1 LRGGVFVDPHAH
13 EANLFHLAS
22 LSIERRT
29 GTVADAL
36 DHRLVGLRQFSDGA
50 VEECPVEYLML
61 LRGMR
66 GAMPGAYPAGRECVR
81 LTQVAHAWLT
91 ETYGASLVASRR
103 ATAQADMPARLELV
117 RTGFN
122 RQEAELARART
133 RLRQAVHQ
141 GRKQAQLQ
149 FDGVKARH
157 AALSKLREERL
168 AAIQAEP
175 DAIVFGQ
182 TRFIAHA
189 LVVPSTD
196 PEDIKRFDAQVEAVA
211 IRLSTTHEES
221 TAARVRDV
229 STAMRARAAGLSDWP
244 GFDLLSDRPNEPPRC
259 IEVKGRAD
267 TGEVFMTDN
276 EWAKAAN
283 LRERYWLYVVMDC
296 ATPAPRLL
304 RVRDPFARLT
314 GRAKGGLTLKVGDI
328 IAMAEAE

>member
-1 LRGGVFVDPHAH
+1 
-13 EANLFHLAS
+13 
-22 LSIERRT
+22 
-29 GTVADAL
+29 
-36 DHRLVGLRQFSDGA
+36 
-50 VEECPVEYLML
+50 
-61 LRGMR
+61 
-66 GAMPGAYPAGRECVR
+66 
-81 LTQVAHAWLT
+81 
-91 ETYGASLVASRR
+91 
-103 ATAQADMPARLELV
+103 
-117 RTGFN
+117 
-122 RQEAELARART
+122 
-133 RLRQAVHQ
+133 VHQ

-149 FDGVKARH
+149 FEGVKARH

-196 PEDIKRFDAQVEAVA
+196 PEDIKQFDAQVEAVA
-211 IRLSTTHEES
+211 IRLSITHEES

-314 GRAKGGLTLKVGDI
+314 GRTKGGLTLKVGDI
-328 IAMAEAE
+328 IAMAETE